1 MEDRILINGTWYIKE
16 DTKVEEPKDIYEDL
30 IFTRECL
37 YSENGL
43 ELSYSVLDKEGEM
56 VMPSLLI
63 IKGDYKDEWDNE
75 KFLTGLIDDDDYSKD
90 VISQDMRSGEMKLT
104 YDDIRIIRQMLIHIK
119 NKGLI

>member
-63 IKGDYKDEWDNE
+63 IKGDFKD
-75 KFLTGLIDDDDYSKD
+75 
-90 VISQDMRSGEMKLT
+90 
-104 YDDIRIIRQMLIHIK
+104 
-119 NKGLI
+119 

>member
-16 DTKVEEPKDIYEDL
+16 DTKVEEPKDIYENL

>member
-63 IKGDYKDEWDNE
+63 IKGDYKDEWDNK

-104 YDDIRIIRQMLIHIK
+104 YDDIRIIRQMMIHIK

>member
-43 ELSYSVLDKEGEM
+43 ELTYSVLDEEGEM
-56 VMPSLLI
+56 AMASLLI

>member
-104 YDDIRIIRQMLIHIK
+104 YDDIRIIRQMMIHIK

>member
-16 DTKVEEPKDIYEDL
+16 DTKVEEPIDIYEDL
-30 IFTRECL
+30 IFTKECL

-43 ELSYSVLDKEGEM
+43 ELTYSAFDDEGKM
-56 VMPSLLI
+56 TMPSLHV

-75 KFLTGLIDDDDYSKD
+75 DFLISLINDDDFSKD
-90 VISQDMRSGEMKLT
+90 MISQDMRSGEMKLT